1 MRHIPG
7 APLERHARMHKNNVA
22 HFEIY
27 ADNPEKLS
35 HFYTSLFDW
44 DIEEVPAAAGMEY
57 RVVHTVDTDGQNRPS
72 SPGAINGGIAKRPN
86 GYGVNGAVNYVS
98 VDSIEASVEKAKR
111 LGARVTK
118 GKTAVP
124 GMGWFAMLTDPE
136 GNNFAV
142 WKEDSGAH

>member
-1 MRHIPG
+1 
-7 APLERHARMHKNNVA
+7 MHKNGVA

-27 ADNPEKLS
+27 SNNPEKLS

-44 DIEEVPAAAGMEY
+44 DVEEAPAAAGIEY
-57 RVVHTVDTDGQNRPS
+57 RVVQTVDTDSQNRPAS
-72 SPGAINGGIAKRPN
+72 VGAINGGIVRRPN
-86 GYGVNGAVNYVS
+86 GYGVNGSVNYVN
-98 VDSIEASVEKAKR
+98 VDSIENSVDKAKR

-118 GKTAVP
+118 DKTAVP

-142 WKEDSGAH
+142 WRSDRDAH